1 MKRYLFLLIFF
12 ISVTG
17 CHAGEPA
24 VEWPIGEVIEERSSE
39 RDCPPLRSD
48 AADPD
53 EVPFILYEYLACR
66 ADDGENLVFSPAAI
80 YIALADLADDL
91 DGADAQA
98 IAEMLGHDSPQQLV
112 QQAQDFREELLERR
126 PRGASRSPSVF
137 QDYEIAEEDPERLW
151 KALGV
156 EFFSIECASSPPC
169 HWHPQNGRWS
179 ESFLDDAQ
187 LPGEDAD
194 DVSRIQGFVLR
205 GQWHRS
211 SGVESSREFH
221 IDEDE
226 AIETTAYPAIP
237 HQLGGDDDVTLI
249 QRQTTGEE
257 FAYIAI
263 KSTTHTLPEIEQML
277 SSTIVGDWIA
287 SLEHNSHHTGAGV
300 GFPAFDVEQTVDL
313 EETFALPTALQNTT
327 RLALTLEGMNFP
339 ETVELEYPQGLSPGL
354 GGTFRDPPLSLNQ
367 PFIFLVYDH
376 TSESIVVMGRIVDPT
391 AE

>member
-1 MKRYLFLLIFF
+1 MKRYIFLLIFF
-12 ISVTG
+12 IAATG

-80 YIALADLADDL
+80 YIALADLTDDL

-126 PRGASRSPSVF
+126 PRGASSSPSVF

-151 KALGV
+151 EALGV
-156 EFFSIECASSPPC
+156 EFFSIQCASSRPC

-187 LPGEDAD
+187 LPPEEAGDIT
-194 DVSRIQGFVLR
+194 RIQGFVLR
-205 GQWHRS
+205 GQWYRQ
-211 SGVESSREFH
+211 GVEGDREFH
-221 IDEDE
+221 VDKDKSVEV
-226 AIETTAYPAIP
+226 TTFSTIP
-237 HQLGGDDDVTLI
+237 HQLGGDTDVTLI
-249 QRQTTGEE
+249 QRQTLGEE
-257 FAYIAI
+257 FAYIVI
-263 KSTTHTLPEIEQML
+263 KSTTHTLPQIEEML
-277 SSTIVGDWIA
+277 SSSTVGDWID
-287 SLEHNSHHTGAGV
+287 SLEHNHRRTGAGV
-300 GFPAFDVEQTVDL
+300 AFPAFDIEETVDL
-313 EETFALPTALQNTT
+313 EEPFALPTPLQNTT
-327 RLALTLEGMNFP
+327 RLALTLEGMNYP
-339 ETVELEYPQGLSPGL
+339 DTVELKYPDDLAHPFD
-354 GGTFRDPPLSLNQ
+354 GTTRDPPLDLNQ
-367 PFIFLVYDH
+367 PFVFLVYDH

-391 AE
+391 AD